1 MTIKLCGFAASNYY
15 NKLKL
20 QLLEKGLP
28 FEEELVWTGNSHPKL
43 VDRSPMGKVP
53 FLDTPD
59 GSISE
64 SLVCAEYIEAAYP
77 EHPLL
82 PADPFQA
89 AKVRELI
96 VYLELHIELVV
107 RALYPQAFFGGQVSD
122 GTKEKV
128 RQQLARNVPAFA
140 SLAKFSPFVAGEQ
153 FTLAD
158 CAAAFHLPIAVSA
171 CKQVLGEDLL
181 VDLPVKAYTQQM
193 AQNPHMAK
201 VLADRKANSELMT
214 ALLSKKNKA

>member
-1 MTIKLCGFAASNYY
+1 MTLKLCGFAASNYY

-20 QLLEKGLP
+20 QLLEKGVP

-43 VDRSPMGKVP
+43 VSRSPMGKVP

-59 GSISE
+59 GYISE
-64 SLVCAEYIEAAYP
+64 SLVCADYIEAAYP
-77 EHPLL
+77 DHPLL

-89 AKVRELI
+89 GKVRELI

-140 SLAKFSPFVAGEQ
+140 ALAKFSPFVAGEQ
-153 FTLAD
+153 FTVAD

-171 CKQVLGEDLL
+171 CKLVLGEDLL
-181 VDLPVKAYTQQM
+181 AELPVKAYSQQM
-193 AQNPHMAK
+193 SQNPHMAK
-201 VLADRKANSELMT
+201 ILADRKANSELMT
-214 ALLSKKNKA
+214 TLLSRKK